1 MKVFLSWSGDRSKN
15 IASALKS
22 WLPFVFH
29 NLSVWMSDQ
38 DIQAGHKWGTELGQ
52 ALAECKIG
60 IICLTAESLESRWL
74 TFEAGALSAAIE
86 GSRVIPYRF
95 QLERSDISPPL
106 SQFQD
111 VAADEKGTQ
120 SLVWSIND
128 ALGKPWAEEEKMR
141 TVFKN
146 WWPHLAK
153 SLEEVTHIEQLQIR
167 TDREI
172 LEEILQL
179 ARKTGIRDL
188 NNTLMN
194 LLAVP
199 NVRRVEVAPKHVA
212 GNVTNPLALRIVV
225 AKKLPIAEIPRAE
238 LIPPA
243 IFGMPTDVVEST

>member
-1 MKVFLSWSGDRSKN
+1 MRVFLSWSGDRSKN
-15 IASALKS
+15 IASALKG
-22 WLPFVFH
+22 WLPYVFQ

-38 DIQAGHKWGTELGQ
+38 DIQAGAKWGTELGQ

-95 QLERSDISPPL
+95 QLKRSDISPPL

-128 ALGKPWAEEEKMR
+128 ALDKPWAEEEKLR

-146 WWPHLAK
+146 WWPTLAK
-153 SLEEVTHIEQLQIR
+153 QLEEVKRIEQRQIR

-188 NNTLMN
+188 NNTLVN
-194 LLAVP
+194 LLAAP
-199 NVRRVEVAPKHVA
+199 NVRRVEVAPKQVA
-212 GNVTNPLALRIVV
+212 GIVTNKLALRIVV
-225 AKKLPIAEIPRAE
+225 EKKLPIAEIPKAE

-243 IFGMPTDVVEST
+243 IFGMPTDIVEGA